1 MLKNDRR
8 RRPSPKALFPQT
20 NKIKYYKKT
29 VWGFWA
35 LWSSASAFFLMTT
48 LRNLSRDGPTV
59 IASIH
64 QPSREV
70 FEFPRY
76 TLNNKRLSLQ
86 LQKNLFATARDF
98 VCSNHKFCLQQP

>member
-1 MLKNDRR
+1 
-8 RRPSPKALFPQT
+8 
-20 NKIKYYKKT
+20 
-29 VWGFWA
+29 
-35 LWSSASAFFLMTT
+35 MTT

-98 VCSNHKFCLQQP
+98 VCSNHKFCLQQQDVSEISLKREQEEIMVVLFYHHGWIGSSRIGNL